1 MKKQFFWLSLFL
13 GVVMG
18 STLLAATDVKTV
30 AVIPFKSTDVTISMS
45 KQFTNM
51 KWSQKDT
58 EYLTSEVITALV
70 NNPNFKV
77 VERQGSRL
85 KALEEEKKFS
95 SMTAGGMSAFGK
107 EIGAQYL
114 VYGDIELVEAEERP
128 MRFESSNVTVTEL
141 TGRMIVSMRIVDV
154 ATSEIVLSKKVNQ
167 EALERVTQYSRTTPL
182 SFMNLLKEW
191 TVKRLVNEI
200 SNTISPIKIASID
213 KQQVYL
219 NQGEG
224 SVFKIGSVLDVFETG
239 EKIVNPDTGEFLGT
253 QERQIGAV
261 RVSRIMPKFA
271 VADLVSS
278 AAPFAVGYV
287 CRLPQEKYI
296 HANIEERPVS
306 PLSSDKPVNW

>member
-114 VYGDIELVEAEERP
+114 VYGDIEL
-128 MRFESSNVTVTEL
+128 
-141 TGRMIVSMRIVDV
+141 
-154 ATSEIVLSKKVNQ
+154 
-167 EALERVTQYSRTTPL
+167 
-182 SFMNLLKEW
+182 
-191 TVKRLVNEI
+191 
-200 SNTISPIKIASID
+200 
-213 KQQVYL
+213 
-219 NQGEG
+219 
-224 SVFKIGSVLDVFETG
+224 
-239 EKIVNPDTGEFLGT
+239 
-253 QERQIGAV
+253 
-261 RVSRIMPKFA
+261 
-271 VADLVSS
+271 
-278 AAPFAVGYV
+278 
-287 CRLPQEKYI
+287 
-296 HANIEERPVS
+296 
-306 PLSSDKPVNW
+306 